1 MQIQLQRASLAG
13 PSDKGAALPNGSSQ
27 GESEA
32 EISFP
37 HHDHR
42 SLQAPCSHKASHAL
56 TTSAYIGSLP
66 EIRPTINAH
75 KATRWATV

>member
-13 PSDKGAALPNGSSQ
+13 PSDRGQHCQTGHPKENLRQ
-27 GESEA
+27 
-32 EISFP
+32 
-37 HHDHR
+37 R
-42 SLQAPCSHKASHAL
+42 SHSPTMIIGHCRAPCSHKASHAL
-56 TTSAYIGSLP
+56 PTSAYIGSLP

>member
-13 PSDKGAALPNGSSQ
+13 PSDRGQHCQTGHPK
-27 GESEA
+27 A

-42 SLQAPCSHKASHAL
+42 SPQGTLFPQSIARTHDFRLHRILARDPADYQC
-56 TTSAYIGSLP
+56 T
-66 EIRPTINAH
+66 
-75 KATRWATV
+75 